1 MPRRK
6 RTESA
11 RGATQVTLDDVA
23 QLAGVSKATVS
34 RVINGKSCVRPHV
47 RERVLKAVKRM
58 NYHPNGVARALATR
72 RTGQVGLLLA
82 LPSSMPGYGL
92 GLIQGI
98 EAVLRRE
105 QMHLVLNVMDAQAAQ
120 WDPPTT
126 VTQRQVDGLI
136 VGGHLV
142 GATWLRELVSED
154 MPVVMLGDEVPEGLA
169 VSSVTVDWLTP
180 SAQVAERF
188 LAAGH
193 RRIGAIVPS
202 GRWGDQVRAG
212 FERALSATGAGTDHS
227 AIVKVDVQELRNGTA
242 YAAGFRAAQQVLGLG
257 EWAARRNPDGQ
268 GPITALYVAHEALV
282 PGVLHAVKTA
292 GLSVPGDVALVVWG
306 HGSSGE
312 QAMGLTAVTV
322 NREQMGRMAALMLL
336 DLLRDRGRQ
345 PVQLAI
351 TPSLVIRE
359 SCNTQKNG
367 PVRAYSLA

>member
-6 RTESA
+6 RSET
-11 RGATQVTLDDVA
+11 GASSGRVTLDEVA

-47 RERVLKAVKRM
+47 RERVIKAVKKM
-58 NYHPNGVARALATR
+58 NYHPNAVARALATR

-120 WDPPTT
+120 WDPPST

-136 VGGHLV
+136 VGGDLN
-142 GATWLRELVSED
+142 GASWLKELAGDSL
-154 MPVVMLGDEVPEGLA
+154 PVVVLGDEVPEGVQFSA
-169 VSSVTVDWLTP
+169 VTIDWLTP
-180 SAQVAERF
+180 SAQATERL

-193 RRIGAIVPS
+193 RRIGAIVPG

-212 FERALSATGAGTDHS
+212 FERALAGAGVAADS
-227 AIVKVDVQELRNGTA
+227 SRVARVDVSELRNGTA
-242 YAAGFRAAQQVLGLG
+242 HAAGYRAARQVLGLAERAGRWTPG
-257 EWAARRNPDGQ
+257 EGLPV
-268 GPITALYVAHEALV
+268 TALYVAHEALV
-282 PGVLHAVKTA
+282 PGVLHALKESSI
-292 GLSVPGDVALVVWG
+292 SVPQDLALVVWG
-306 HGSSGE
+306 HGSAGE

-336 DLLRDRGRQ
+336 DLLKDRGRQ
-345 PVQLAI
+345 AVQLAI
-351 TPSLVIRE
+351 TPSLVVRE
-359 SCNTQKNG
+359 SCGTQ
-367 PVRAYSLA
+367 RAEPSRVYSLA